1 MVVIEYFCTCF
12 TLPCRQHFIFILLV
26 LLAGVTYRLVEAPA
40 RKHTTK
46 MHQINSERAP
56 APLVT

>member
-12 TLPCRQHFIFILLV
+12 TLPCQQYFIFILLV

-46 MHQINSERAP
+46 IHQINS
-56 APLVT
+56 